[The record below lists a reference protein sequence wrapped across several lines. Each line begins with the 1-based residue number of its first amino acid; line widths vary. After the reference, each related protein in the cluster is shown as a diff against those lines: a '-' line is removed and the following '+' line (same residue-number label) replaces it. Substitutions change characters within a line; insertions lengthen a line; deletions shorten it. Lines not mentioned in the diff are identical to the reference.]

1 MQGICNV
8 YFIRCAWYSDV
19 QANTVLDEK
28 GKCCCVYFKQR
39 GKWQEQRR
47 DFYITGFFYSG

>member
-28 GKCCCVYFKQR
+28 GKCCCVYFYAT
-39 GKWQEQRR
+39 GKMAGKKK
-47 DFYITGFFYSG
+47 GFLYH